1 MLETPDETSMAM
13 HDATDKYY
21 SGGGVRGR
29 EGAEGKRGKAY
40 GVHLE
45 CMRES
50 PRARG
55 RPDARTNVFVRA
67 TVNGTSRLVQIALS

>member
-1 MLETPDETSMAM
+1 MLETPDETSVAM

-21 SGGGVRGR
+21 SGGGERGR
-29 EGAEGKRGKAY
+29 EVAEGKRGKAY

-50 PRARG
+50 PRARSTG
-55 RPDARTNVFVRA
+55 CAND
-67 TVNGTSRLVQIALS
+67 RLCAGDR